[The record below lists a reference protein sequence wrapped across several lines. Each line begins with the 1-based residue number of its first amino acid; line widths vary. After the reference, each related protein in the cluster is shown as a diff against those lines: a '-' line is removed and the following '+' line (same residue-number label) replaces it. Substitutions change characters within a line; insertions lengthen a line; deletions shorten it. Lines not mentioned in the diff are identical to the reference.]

1 MKANP
6 RNLQCRGSGAAARLA
21 MSLPRLALAPLLTLT
36 LCLAGTSLL
45 AAPKVKPPPPPP
57 PPPSYQFV
65 DLAVRTDYLATISE
79 GGVVV
84 GHLEIISFA
93 YPSWKG
99 TTIACPYVLF
109 PVVDSAGNPLSWF
122 VDANGDSVNDLVV
135 RLPNPVLDEGAGA
148 IDAHWA
154 VAVTMDGN
162 GMIWGRAYFNLGGNT
177 PIWYP
182 VYWFPNADGSY
193 SCGVLSQFPM
203 HGCADVSADSTL
215 LLVNSGELILEI
227 DWSGAEP
234 YVTPKPTMPTPVVG
248 NSARIN
254 NQRDV
259 MLFGVGSYSGSIIKK
274 AGESDATQY
283 RIATRDTNYAHDM
296 NASGIAVGR
305 SATSSGGFLTES
317 WATMWYVADGALV
330 SVDLGR
336 IPGIS
341 AGKYYYATGIND
353 SGQVVGYCDAPAAF
367 IWQKDEISN
376 LGVMSNLGPMISNPP
391 KGELRP
397 QSITNDGIIF
407 VERWYKVGSR
417 WVNQAGLL
425 LPIKL

>member
-1 MKANP
+1 MKTNP
-6 RNLQCRGSGAAARLA
+6 RNLQYRGSGTAARLP

-36 LCLAGTSLL
+36 LCLAGTTLL

-57 PPPSYQFV
+57 PAPSYQFV
-65 DLAVRTDYLATISE
+65 DLGVRTNYLATIGE

-84 GHLEIISFA
+84 GNLEMVFFD
-93 YPSWKG
+93 YPGMKG
-99 TTIACPYVLF
+99 SDYASPYVLF
-109 PVVDSAGNPLSWF
+109 PAVDSAGNPDSWF
-122 VDANGDSVNDLVV
+122 VDANGDSVNDLVNI
-135 RLPNPVLDEGAGA
+135 LPTPVLVEGAST
-148 IDAHWA
+148 IDAHWST
-154 VAVTMDGN
+154 AVTMDGN
-162 GMIWGRAYFNLGGNT
+162 GVIWGEANFNLGGDW
-177 PIWYP
+177 PAWYP
-182 VYWFPNADGSY
+182 AYWRPNGDGISY
-193 SCGVLSQFPM
+193 TCGVLSQFPLSTV
-203 HGCADVSADSTL
+203 ADVSADGTL

-234 YVTPKPTMPTPVVG
+234 FITHTPTLPTPVVG

-259 MLFGVGSYSGSIIKK
+259 MLFGVGSNSGSIIKN
-274 AGESDATQY
+274 AGTDIATRY

-296 NASGIAVGR
+296 NASGTAVGR
-305 SATSSGGFLTES
+305 SATSSGGFLTAS

-341 AGKYYYATGIND
+341 AGKFYYANGIND
-353 SGQVVGYCDAPAAF
+353 SGQVVGHCDAPAAF
-367 IWQKDEISN
+367 IWEN
-376 LGVMSNLGPMISNPP
+376 GVMANLGPMISNPP
-391 KGELRP
+391 EGELRP

-425 LPIKL
+425 LPPAKR